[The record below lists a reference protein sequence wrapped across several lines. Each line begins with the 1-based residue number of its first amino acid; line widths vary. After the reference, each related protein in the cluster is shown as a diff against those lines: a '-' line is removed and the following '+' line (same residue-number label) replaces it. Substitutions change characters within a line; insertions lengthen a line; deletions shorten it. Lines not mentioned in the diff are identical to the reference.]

1 MERTPYPRS
10 GRRGCQCEDGT
21 YRIDCCD
28 GNSQGVGGLTGG
40 GSSSY
45 SFEDGSTGTTVNING
60 LTELICN
67 NLTLTGFAVSDTGV
81 ITLPTTSIGTI
92 TATSPASFDE
102 VTQETLRTLS
112 VTIEVPPSYTN
123 TGASIVCTT
132 TAQQQAPILP
142 TLECSDITIT
152 GFAVSYDGVIT
163 LPTIDIG
170 TIESTSPASFDDPT
184 EDTLRTLNVNI
195 TVPSG
200 YDNAGSILACTTTA
214 TQVGVAVNLACSD
227 ITFTGLAIDWL
238 GNITT
243 PTVNIGTVSSISPTT
258 FYKNPV
264 FTATSRTVTVNVTV
278 PSGYLNSGQTLA
290 CSQTVSQAVAKRFWV
305 KDASNTTPTNP
316 NQAYPYT
323 STSQVCS
330 AGLGPNSGYLECI
343 HDGDNNIPLL
353 TDTILVSRYNSQ
365 YIAFPITINGVTN
378 YPDVITLSVNIASN
392 AGNFYYNAC
401 LLQDP
406 STLTTLVTADF
417 YLIHT
422 NDNIAGSIGMTGVG
436 TCP

>member
-28 GNSQGVGGLTGG
+28 GNSQGIGGLTGG

-45 SFEDGSTGTTVNING
+45 SFEDGSTGTTVNVNG

-112 VTIEVPPSYTN
+112 VTIEVPESYTN

-200 YDNAGSILACTTTA
+200 YSNTGSILACTTTA
-214 TQVGVAVNLACSD
+214 TQAGEAFNLACED
-227 ITFTGLAIDWL
+227 LVFTGLAIDFV

-305 KDASNTTPTNP
+305 NDYSAAYLANY
-316 NQAYPYT
+316 AYPY
-323 STSQVCS
+323 SLSGVCS
-330 AGLGPNSGYLECI
+330 TGLGINSGYLECI
-343 HDGDNNIPLL
+343 HDGDNDIPLL
-353 TDTILVSRYNSQ
+353 TDTILVSRFNFQ
-365 YIAFPITINGVTN
+365 WILFPVTINGVTN
-378 YPDVITLSVNIASN
+378 YPEVATLSYNDIYSS
-392 AGNFYYNAC
+392 GSLTYNAC

-406 STLTTLVTADF
+406 STLTTFVTPDF
-417 YLIHT
+417 YLEHT
-422 NDNIAGSIGMTGVG
+422 NTASGAPRIGMTGIG

>member
-28 GNSQGVGGLTGG
+28 GNSQGIGGLTGG

-92 TATSPASFDE
+92 TETSPSSFDA

-112 VTIEVPPSYTN
+112 VTIEVPESYTN

-214 TQVGVAVNLACSD
+214 TQAGEAFNLACED
-227 ITFTGLAIDWL
+227 LVFTGLAIDFV

-305 KDASNTTPTNP
+305 KDYSSASQP
-316 NQAYPYT
+316 NYALPY
-323 STSQVCS
+323 SLSGVCS
-330 AGLGPNSGYLECI
+330 AGLGINSGYLECI

-353 TDTILVSRYNSQ
+353 TDTILVSRFNFQ
-365 YIAFPITINGVTN
+365 WILFPVTINGVTN
-378 YPDVITLSVNIASN
+378 YPDVATLSYNNTSN
-392 AGNFYYNAC
+392 AGSLSYNAC

-406 STLTTLVTADF
+406 STLTTFVTPDF
-417 YLIHT
+417 YLEHT
-422 NDNIAGSIGMTGVG
+422 NHAFGADSIGMTGVG

>member
-28 GNSQGVGGLTGG
+28 GNSQGIGGLTGG

-112 VTIEVPPSYTN
+112 VTIEVPESYTN

-170 TIESTSPASFDDPT
+170 TIASTSPSSFSDPD

-200 YDNAGSILACTTTA
+200 YNNAGSTLACTTTA
-214 TQVGVAVNLACSD
+214 TQVGVVVALTCSD
-227 ITFTGLAIDWL
+227 ITFTGLAIDFV

-278 PSGYLNSGQTLA
+278 PSGYTNSGQTLA
-290 CSQTVSQAVAKRFWV
+290 CSQTVSQAVAKRFWA
-305 KDASNTTPTNP
+305 KDYSNASQPNYANP
-316 NQAYPYT
+316 YA
-323 STSQVCS
+323 STSAACS
-330 AGLGPNSGYLECI
+330 AGLGINSGYLECI

-353 TDTILVSRYNSQ
+353 TDTILVSRFNFQ
-365 YIAFPITINGVTN
+365 WIAFTKTVNGVTEN
-378 YPDVITLSVNIASN
+378 SATVGISYNDTSS
-392 AGNFYYNAC
+392 AGSFSYNAC

-406 STLTTLVTADF
+406 STLTTFVTADF

-422 NDNIAGSIGMTGVG
+422 NTASGASRLGMTGVG

>member
-28 GNSQGVGGLTGG
+28 GNSQGIGGLTGG

-92 TATSPASFDE
+92 TETSPSSFDA

-112 VTIEVPPSYTN
+112 VTIEVPESYTN

-200 YDNAGSILACTTTA
+200 YSNAGSILACTTTA
-214 TQVGVAVNLACSD
+214 TQTGVAVNLACED
-227 ITFTGLAIDWL
+227 LVFTGLAIDFV

-290 CSQTVSQAVAKRFWV
+290 CSQTVSQEVAKTFWSPV
-305 KDASNTTPTNP
+305 SNDVYV
-316 NQAYPYT
+316 YPET
-323 STSQVCS
+323 SISTACS
-330 AGLGPNSGYLECI
+330 RGLGVNSGYLQLI
-343 HDGDNNIPLL
+343 HNGDNNIPVL
-353 TDTILVSRYNSQ
+353 TDDFYVYRYNNWTV
-365 YIAFPITINGVTN
+365 FPKIINGVADYDN
-378 YPDVITLSVNIASN
+378 IVTLAPPTY
-392 AGNFYYNAC
+392 NFQTTYSSC
-401 LLQDP
+401 ILTDP
-406 STLTTLVTADF
+406 STLTDFITADF
-417 YLIHT
+417 WMEHT
-422 NDNIAGSIGMTGVG
+422 YISDGLKGVSAIG